1 MEKLKE
7 LIGVAYKLQLD
18 IEEKRKKEEEIEEL
32 KIDVDVTS
40 ILNGNNKKK

>member
-1 MEKLKE
+1 MENLKE

-18 IEEKRKKEEEIEEL
+18 IEEKRKQEEEIEEL

-40 ILNGNNKKK
+40 ILNGDKKKK